1 MPNNPIQEINE
12 AMTKHRFRFGEEW
25 YTICITID
33 DWWIEESVDMS
44 TKMMAAGEEFALDHG
59 MK

>member
-1 MPNNPIQEINE
+1 MGVCKRLYGE

-25 YTICITID
+25 YTICVTID